1 MQLRILAYLFHCG
14 CCGMAGET
22 DTVWVGNLEY
32 SVSDQEIKDHFSQCG
47 DVDDVRLPTD
57 AQTGRNKGFCFVRFQ
72 ANEAATLAK
81 QELDGTELGSRL
93 IKVELALSKA
103 KPPERERSHR
113 RGDRRSRSAS
123 PRARDDRH
131 HDIGSTRRSGRS
143 RSRSRDKQERAKKR
157 SRSRSRDKQE
167 RVKKRSRSRSRDKHE
182 RTNKRSRSRSRDK
195 KDRSRERN
203 RREGS
208 SSPLRDFA
216 GREVRALAD
225 RTETQR
231 SRAADDRYDHSTVR
245 FRHACLLQPSWGFGR
260 VLAWSHSVKYVDRR
274 SPAAVGA
281 RGVARQSSSVK
292 ERVKSTSSSS
302 SIAASSDDE
311 SSSSSSSSS
320 PST

>member
-1 MQLRILAYLFHCG
+1 VQLRILAYLFHCG

-57 AQTGRNKGFCFVRFQ
+57 SQTGRNKGFCFVRFK

-131 HDIGSTRRSGRS
+131 HDIGSTRRSG
-143 RSRSRDKQERAKKR
+143 
-157 SRSRSRDKQE
+157 RSRSRDKQE

-281 RGVARQSSSVK
+281 RGGARQSSSVK

-311 SSSSSSSSS
+311 SSSSSSSS

>member
-131 HDIGSTRRSGRS
+131 HDIGSTRRSG
-143 RSRSRDKQERAKKR
+143 R

-320 PST
+320 SPST